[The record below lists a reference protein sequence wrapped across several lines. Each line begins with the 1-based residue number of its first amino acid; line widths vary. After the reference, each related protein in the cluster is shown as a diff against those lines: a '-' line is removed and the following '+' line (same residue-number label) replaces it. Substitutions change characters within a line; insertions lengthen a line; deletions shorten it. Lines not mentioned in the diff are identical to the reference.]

1 MNDRSYPMI
10 LSARSASIRT
20 SGTAGRMRNIP
31 EGYDW
36 EQVRESK
43 VRTLPQ
49 PTLGDLDVPGSPL
62 RLVEHTDPR
71 REAPP
76 ALGGDHH
83 DVVAGYAARDGR

>member
-1 MNDRSYPMI
+1 M
-10 LSARSASIRT
+10 RT
-20 SGTAGRMRNIP
+20 IP
-31 EGYDW
+31 EVYDR

-43 VRTLPQ
+43 VLTLPH
-49 PTLGDLDVPGSPL
+49 PALGDLDVPGSPL
-62 RLVEHTDPR
+62 RLTEHTDPR